1 MYIYILEDQNIEGK
15 RYINRLQ
22 RINAPC
28 SNKDI
33 RTNVDG
39 TPMVQEFQKGQ
50 GERKRN

>member
-1 MYIYILEDQNIEGK
+1 MSLIKEKKKRYMYIYILEDQNIEGK

-39 TPMVQEFQKGQ
+39 TPMV
-50 GERKRN
+50 